1 MDEEAA
7 DDIDGSIHSI
17 HVRNFFCHEN
27 LEINLNRNVNFIVGR
42 NGSGKSAILT
52 ALVVGLGGR
61 ASATN
66 RGNNLHSFIKKG
78 SNSATVEIKIKNSSP
93 KAYKHNIYGDYITI
107 VRNINASGGSSYK
120 VKSATGD
127 VISTKF
133 EEVNAIIL
141 AHDIQ
146 VDNPI
151 SVLNQDDARSFH
163 ASDAKKIYS
172 LFRKATNLD
181 QTEGNYL
188 RSLENCKKAV
198 SIWNRKNEACAEL
211 EKEYQKWKTSYEQM
225 QSRDEI
231 EAQKQALQN
240 EYYWSEVAELE
251 REVDNIQKQHDKQN
265 EKCERLLASLR
276 RMEEEFGGESSVITT
291 LKAQLEE
298 KTNKRSELEREV
310 EQAEGEVRSLQA
322 AWRADQLA
330 NAKLYKLLD
339 RERTKVNDLER
350 EMREN
355 FQCEDAAGRR
365 RQLEQALEAAER
377 EAAAMR
383 ARFDTAQHD
392 AAQARAHAA
401 HAQQPADAAAT
412 RAQQQRNTI
421 KQLKQQLREL
431 ESRGGDSLAVYGG
444 HMVELCQRVRQA
456 AEAGHFS
463 APPRGP
469 VGNYLKLK
477 EKKWGGAIEHII
489 GGSIKNFCVNNVEDS
504 RKLFD
509 IMKQVYGSSAK
520 PGVTCSEFLSRQH
533 DVRRSKVRAAAGIC
547 ALDALHV
554 PDPVVANF
562 LIDNLAIETILLVAE
577 HEDAVRLADTEE
589 NVPERCS
596 KIVTLDG
603 TEYHPAP
610 NYRSYGGAARPPR
623 FLHLSIAER
632 KKQIMGEIE
641 EAETVLKEMEKKAE
655 QLNVEAARARSLE
668 RDASRALQ
676 ALLAGQHERDEAVRS
691 ARAAL
696 ELQAAPL
703 QSVLMEELKVS
714 KEKLTTLKEQAE
726 VCGTKEKEFKQKIQ
740 ERQEILNTVK
750 PKLEEVTAACRSLAE
765 EIEEEQLKVERGV
778 SERRGLQQREREE
791 RDKLARVADVLLQR
805 QAVLDNKVQL
815 ANNICSRTEQT
826 RDKAILV
833 NELKKVQLKL
843 RSIRSDGLSRAEVAE
858 RLLAVERSYRRTKRA
873 LDSLR
878 QLIDEIKATTSK
890 HLKLCHKVQSLIARR
905 VQHCF
910 QSILTLR
917 GYSGQLEI
925 DYANESLRITCAGRG
940 GGGAEGGARR
950 AASTASLSG
959 GERSYSTVAF
969 IMALWECV
977 ELPFYFMDEFD
988 VFMDNVNRK
997 VVLELLVAHAR
1008 RSAGRQFVFLTP
1020 QDASAVTASSHVT
1033 IHMMADPRP

>member
-1 MDEEAA
+1 MDEDVA

-93 KAYKHNIYGDYITI
+93 KAYKHDIYGDYITI

-120 VKSATGD
+120 VKSATGE

-251 REVDNIQKQHDKQN
+251 REVDNIKKQHDKQN

-276 RMEEEFGGESSVITT
+276 RMEEEFGGESSVIAT

-298 KTNKRSELEREV
+298 KTKKRSVLEREV
-310 EQAEGEVRSLQA
+310 EQAESEVRELQA

-339 RERTKVNDLER
+339 RERTKVTDLER

-365 RQLEQALEAAER
+365 RLLEQALEAAER

-401 HAQQPADAAAT
+401 HAQQPADAAAA

-444 HMVELCQRVRQA
+444 QMVELCQRVRRA

-469 VGNYLKLK
+469 VGHYLKLK

-489 GGSIKNFCVNNVEDS
+489 GGAIKNFCVNNVEDS

-533 DVRRSKVRAAAGIC
+533 DVRRSKVRAAAGVC

-554 PDPVVANF
+554 PDTVVANFLIDNLAIETILLVYGSSAKPGVTCSEFLSRQHDVRRSKVRAAAGVCALDALHVPDTVVANF

-610 NYRSYGGAARPPR
+610 NYRSYGGAARPLR
-623 FLHLSIAER
+623 FLHLSTAER

-641 EAETVLKEMEKKAE
+641 EAERVLKEMEMKAE
-655 QLNVEAARARSLE
+655 QLNVEAARARGME
-668 RDASRALQ
+668 REAARALQ
-676 ALLAGQHERDEAVRS
+676 ALLASQHERDETVRS

-714 KEKLTTLKEQAE
+714 KEKLKTLNEQAE
-726 VCGTKEKEFKQKIQ
+726 VCAAKESEFKQKIQ
-740 ERQEILNTVK
+740 ERQEILNSVK
-750 PKLEEVTAACRSLAE
+750 PKLEKVTAACRNLAD

-791 RDKLARVADVLLQR
+791 RDKLVRVADVLQER
-805 QAVLDNKVQL
+805 RAELDNKVQL
-815 ANNICSRTEQT
+815 ANNICPRTEQT

-890 HLKLCHKVQSLIARR
+890 HLKLCHGFHFL
-905 VQHCF
+905 F
-910 QSILTLR
+910 LDIL
-917 GYSGQLEI
+917 
-925 DYANESLRITCAGRG
+925 
-940 GGGAEGGARR
+940 
-950 AASTASLSG
+950 
-959 GERSYSTVAF
+959 
-969 IMALWECV
+969 
-977 ELPFYFMDEFD
+977 
-988 VFMDNVNRK
+988 
-997 VVLELLVAHAR
+997 
-1008 RSAGRQFVFLTP
+1008 
-1020 QDASAVTASSHVT
+1020 
-1033 IHMMADPRP
+1033 